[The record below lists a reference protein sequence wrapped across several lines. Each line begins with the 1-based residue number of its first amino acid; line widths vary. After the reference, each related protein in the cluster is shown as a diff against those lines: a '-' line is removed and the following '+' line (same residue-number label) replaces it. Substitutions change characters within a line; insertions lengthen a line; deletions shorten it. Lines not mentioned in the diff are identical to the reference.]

1 MSSQGFVLADLGAG
15 RTVIGMKGRRDPIA
29 TSPLERA
36 RGLRR
41 SAATAER
48 TAWRLLRNRRMLGLK
63 FRRQH
68 AIGRFVVDFYC
79 AELRLVLEI
88 DGPVHDGIVKAQYDA
103 ARTCWLE
110 GRDLRVVR
118 LRPEDVSE
126 AHLTRLLQNFP
137 FPSSPL
143 SAWRRGGQG
152 VRSERRGE
160 RGVRG

>member
-36 RGLRR
+36 RALRR

-79 AELRLVLEI
+79 ADRRLVLEI
-88 DGPVHDGIVKAQYDA
+88 DGDLHRVPRQARYDSERTRRLESLGFRV
-103 ARTCWLE
+103 ARISNDKISKE
-110 GRDLRVVR
+110 R
-118 LRPEDVSE
+118 LAE
-126 AHLTRLLQNFP
+126 L
-137 FPSSPL
+137 L
-143 SAWRRGGQG
+143 SAIPPLL
-152 VRSERRGE
+152 
-160 RGVRG
+160 